1 MESFNNYIESK
12 STDLEKN
19 RIVIIQGSPRTRK
32 SCSGGDSKTSML
44 IKKIIDQLDKN
55 IKVDLFDLSI
65 KDNEARV
72 QPCKGCVSTS
82 NGYQCHYPCS
92 CYNKGNQ
99 EVPDFMHDKDV
110 YKKMQKASGFV
121 VFSPVNWYALSTQ
134 VKAFFDRL
142 VCVNLTL
149 TVDQAKKYMGD
160 DIKNPEITRK
170 LEKTGQ
176 YSNLLKNHYEGK
188 IGAFFIHG
196 NNGAND
202 YANKKLP
209 LSLTEYHDQ
218 EKNFS
223 IKDCVMP
230 IVHQCR
236 YSGIFVP
243 DKLIQCHHIG
253 ENDSYAQGNDT
264 FKQDEEKTFVEKGL
278 TLIKELMEEINAVKT
293 K

>member
-12 STDLEKN
+12 STGIEKN

-44 IKKIIDQLDKN
+44 INKILDKLDKS
-55 IKVDLFDLSI
+55 IKVDLFDLSVR
-65 KDNEARV
+65 DNQPKV
-72 QPCKGCVSTS
+72 QPCKGCISTS
-82 NGYQCHYPCS
+82 NGYQCHFPCS
-92 CYNKGNQ
+92 CYSKNNDQ
-99 EVPDFMHDKDV
+99 EPDYMHDKDV

-121 VFSPVNWYALSTQ
+121 VFSPVNWYAVTTQ

-149 TVDQAKKYMGD
+149 TVEQAKKYMGD

-170 LEKTGQ
+170 LEKSGQ
-176 YSNLLKNHYEGK
+176 YSGLLKNHYEGK
-188 IGAFFIHG
+188 VGAFFIHG

-202 YANKKLP
+202 YAHKKLP
-209 LSLTEYHDQ
+209 LSLTEYHDE

-223 IKDCVMP
+223 IKECVMP

-243 DKLIQCHHIG
+243 DDLIQCHHIG
-253 ENDSYAQGNDT
+253 ENDSYAAGNDK
-264 FKQDEEKTFVEKGL
+264 FKQSEEEIFVSKGL
-278 TLIKELMEEINAVKT
+278 LLINKLIQEINEIKT